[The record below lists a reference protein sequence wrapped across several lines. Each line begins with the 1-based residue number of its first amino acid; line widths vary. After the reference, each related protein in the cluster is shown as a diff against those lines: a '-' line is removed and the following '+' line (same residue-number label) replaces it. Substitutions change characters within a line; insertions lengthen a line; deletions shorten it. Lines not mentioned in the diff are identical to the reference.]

1 MENLKAILEKYTY
14 SYELLYNET
23 SLKSAQEGADYFKI
37 EIGQTAPTLI
47 IKTDIGF
54 FAFIVSGSHGR
65 IDFKDIAKIVSCKK
79 VKLANPK
86 EVEKMG
92 YIIGNI
98 PLIGIPLPYILDKK
112 LFEYPFIYGG
122 SGVKNYTLKIN
133 PYTLVEMNQITATLS
148 TT

>member
-14 SYELLYNET
+14 SYELIYNDI

-37 EIGQTAPTLI
+37 DIGQTAPTLI

-54 FAFIVSGSHGR
+54 FALIVSGSHDR
-65 IDFKDIAKIVSCKK
+65 IDFKDIAKILNCQK

-86 EVEKMG
+86 DVEKMG

-98 PLIGIPLPYILDKK
+98 PLIGIRIPYILDKK
-112 LFEYPFIYGG
+112 LFKYPFVYGG

-133 PYTLVEMNQITATLS
+133 PYALAEINQIMATLD
-148 TT
+148 